1 MNKVKGLN
9 IYNNLN
15 LDKTKNDFEIKK
27 VYQDWAVQYDKD
39 NDDLLGTVSQPNAV
53 DLLNSHM
60 NDKNIEIVDIGCG
73 TGLVGKFLQNKGYL
87 YYDGLDI
94 SEEMLEIAKSRGY
107 RHLSVGSLQ
116 NKLPYGND
124 SYDAVFCVGVFTH
137 GHVNSNGLDELIR
150 ITKKDGF
157 IIFTINEGVYED
169 YQFDKKIPLMEK
181 EGLIKVIN
189 FDKKDYMTKK
199 NVMGYYCL
207 AQKVWHYFE

>member
-181 EGLIKVIN
+181 EGLIKVIY
-189 FDKKDYMTKK
+189 FEKKDYMAKK

-207 AQKVWHYFE
+207 AQKI

>member
-53 DLLNSHM
+53 DLLYNHT

-116 NKLPYGND
+116 NKLPYEND
-124 SYDAVFCVGVFTH
+124 AYDAVFCVGVFTH

-207 AQKVWHYFE
+207 AQKV

>member
-1 MNKVKGLN
+1 MSNDKEDGLN
-9 IYNNLN
+9 FYKDLSIDNSQNEN
-15 LDKTKNDFEIKK
+15 EIKK
-27 VYQDWAVQYDKD
+27 VYLDWADQYDND
-39 NDDLLGTVSQPNAV
+39 NDDLLGTVSQPNSV
-53 DLLNSHM
+53 DLLNNHS
-60 NDKNIEIVDIGCG
+60 NDKKIEIVDIGCG
-73 TGLVGKFLQNKGYL
+73 TGLVGKFLKDKGYL
-87 YYDGLDI
+87 FYDGLDI

-181 EGLIKVIN
+181 EGLIKVIY
-189 FDKKDYMTKK
+189 FEKKDYMTKK

-207 AQKVWHYFE
+207 AQKI

>member
-15 LDKTKNDFEIKK
+15 LDKTNNDFEIKK

-39 NDDLLGTVSQPNAV
+39 NDDLLGTVSQPNSV
-53 DLLNSHM
+53 DLLNNHT
-60 NDKNIEIVDIGCG
+60 NDKNLEIVDIGCG
-73 TGLVGKFLQNKGYL
+73 TGLVGKFLQNKGYF

-94 SEEMLEIAKSRGY
+94 SEEMLEIAISRGY

-116 NKLPYGND
+116 NKLPYED
-124 SYDAVFCVGVFTH
+124 DAYDAVFCVGVFTH
-137 GHVNSNGLDELIR
+137 GHVNSNGLEELIR
-150 ITKKDGF
+150 ITKKNGF
-157 IIFTINEGVYED
+157 IIFTINEGVYKD

-181 EGLIKVIN
+181 EGLIKVIS
-189 FDKKDYMTKK
+189 FEKKEYMTKK

-207 AQKVWHYFE
+207 AQKV

>member
-1 MNKVKGLN
+1 MLVFCGCYLWHCSSWAGRSST
-9 IYNNLN
+9 L
-15 LDKTKNDFEIKK
+15 IKK
-27 VYQDWAVQYDKD
+27 VYQDWADQYDKD
-39 NDDLLGTVSQPNAV
+39 NDDLLGTVSQPNSV
-53 DLLNSHM
+53 DLLNNHT
-60 NDKNIEIVDIGCG
+60 NDKNLKIVDIGCG

-107 RHLSVGSLQ
+107 RYLSLGSLQ
-116 NKLPYGND
+116 NKLPYEDNA
-124 SYDAVFCVGVFTH
+124 YDAVFCVGVFTH

-150 ITKKDGF
+150 ITKKNGF

-169 YQFDKKIPLMEK
+169 YQFDKKIPVMEK

-189 FDKKDYMTKK
+189 FEKKDYMTKK

-207 AQKVWHYFE
+207 AQKV

>member
-27 VYQDWAVQYDKD
+27 VYQDWAAQYDKD
-39 NDDLLGTVSQPNAV
+39 NDDLLGTVSQPNSV

-116 NKLPYGND
+116 HKLPYEND
-124 SYDAVFCVGVFTH
+124 TYDAVFCVGVFTH

-181 EGLIKVIN
+181 EGLIKVIY
-189 FDKKDYMTKK
+189 FEKKDYMAKK

-207 AQKVWHYFE
+207 AQKI

>member
-116 NKLPYGND
+116 HKLPYEND
-124 SYDAVFCVGVFTH
+124 TYDAVFCVGVFTH

-181 EGLIKVIN
+181 EGLIKLIN

-207 AQKVWHYFE
+207 AQKV

>member
-169 YQFDKKIPLMEK
+169 YQFDKKIPLIEK

-189 FDKKDYMTKK
+189 FEKKDYMTKK

-207 AQKVWHYFE
+207 AQKI

>member
-1 MNKVKGLN
+1 ML
-9 IYNNLN
+9 
-15 LDKTKNDFEIKK
+15 FRSKK
-27 VYQDWAVQYDKD
+27 
-39 NDDLLGTVSQPNAV
+39 
-53 DLLNSHM
+53 
-60 NDKNIEIVDIGCG
+60 
-73 TGLVGKFLQNKGYL
+73 KGYL

-116 NKLPYGND
+116 NKLPYEDNA
-124 SYDAVFCVGVFTH
+124 YDAVFCVGVFTH

-150 ITKKDGF
+150 IAKKDGF

-189 FDKKDYMTKK
+189 FEKKDYMTKK

-207 AQKVWHYFE
+207 AQKV

>member
-116 NKLPYGND
+116 HKLPYEND
-124 SYDAVFCVGVFTH
+124 TYDAVFCVGVFTH

-181 EGLIKVIN
+181 EGLIKIIY
-189 FDKKDYMTKK
+189 FEKKDYMAKK

-207 AQKVWHYFE
+207 AQKI

>member
-1 MNKVKGLN
+1 MLVFCGCYLRHCSSWAGRSST
-9 IYNNLN
+9 L
-15 LDKTKNDFEIKK
+15 IKK
-27 VYQDWAVQYDKD
+27 VYQDWADQYDKD
-39 NDDLLGTVSQPNAV
+39 NDDLLGTVSQPNSV
-53 DLLNSHM
+53 DLLNNHT
-60 NDKNIEIVDIGCG
+60 NDKNLKIVDIGCG

-107 RHLSVGSLQ
+107 RYLSLGSLQ
-116 NKLPYGND
+116 NKLPYEDNA
-124 SYDAVFCVGVFTH
+124 YDAVFCVGVFTH

-150 ITKKDGF
+150 ITKKNGF

-169 YQFDKKIPLMEK
+169 YQFDKKIPVMEK

-189 FDKKDYMTKK
+189 FEKKDYMTKK

-207 AQKVWHYFE
+207 AQKV

>member
-1 MNKVKGLN
+1 MFNDKEDGLN
-9 IYNNLN
+9 FYKYLSI
-15 LDKTKNDFEIKK
+15 DKSQNDNEIKK
-27 VYQDWAVQYDKD
+27 VYQDWADQYDKD
-39 NDDLLGTVSQPNAV
+39 NDDLLGTVSQPNSV
-53 DLLNSHM
+53 DLLNNHTK
-60 NDKNIEIVDIGCG
+60 DKNIEIVDIGCG
-73 TGLVGKFLQNKGYL
+73 TGLVGKFLKDKGYL
-87 YYDGLDI
+87 FYDGLDI

-107 RHLSVGSLQ
+107 RHLSIGSLQ

-181 EGLIKVIN
+181 EGLIKVIY
-189 FDKKDYMTKK
+189 FEKKDYMAKK

-207 AQKVWHYFE
+207 AQKI

>member
-1 MNKVKGLN
+1 MSKEKEDGLN
-9 IYNNLN
+9 FYKDLSI
-15 LDKTKNDFEIKK
+15 DKSQNDNEIKK
-27 VYQDWAVQYDKD
+27 VYQDWADQYDKD
-39 NDDLLGTVSQPNAV
+39 NDDLLGTVSQPNSV
-53 DLLNSHM
+53 DLLNSHT

-73 TGLVGKFLQNKGYL
+73 TGLVGKFLKDKGYL
-87 YYDGLDI
+87 FYDGLDI
-94 SEEMLEIAKSRGY
+94 SEKMLEISKSRGY
-107 RHLSVGSLQ
+107 RHLSIGSLQ

-207 AQKVWHYFE
+207 AQKV

>member
-1 MNKVKGLN
+1 MSNDKEDGLN
-9 IYNNLN
+9 FYKDLSI
-15 LDKTKNDFEIKK
+15 DKSQNDNEIKK
-27 VYQDWAVQYDKD
+27 VYQDWADRYDKD
-39 NDDLLGTVSQPNAV
+39 NDDLLGTVSQPNSV
-53 DLLNSHM
+53 DLLNKHTK
-60 NDKNIEIVDIGCG
+60 DKNIEIVDIGCG
-73 TGLVGKFLQNKGYL
+73 TGLVGKFLKDKGYL
-87 YYDGLDI
+87 FYDGLDI

-107 RHLSVGSLQ
+107 RHLSIGSLQ

-181 EGLIKVIN
+181 EGLIKVIY
-189 FDKKDYMTKK
+189 FEKKDYMAKK

-207 AQKVWHYFE
+207 AQKI

>member
-39 NDDLLGTVSQPNAV
+39 NDDLLGTVSQPNSV
-53 DLLNSHM
+53 DLLNNHT
-60 NDKNIEIVDIGCG
+60 NDKNLEIVDIGCG
-73 TGLVGKFLQNKGYL
+73 TGLVGKFLQKKSYL

-94 SEEMLEIAKSRGY
+94 SEEMLEIAVSRGY

-116 NKLPYGND
+116 NKLPYEDNV
-124 SYDAVFCVGVFTH
+124 YDAAFCIGVFTH

-150 ITKKDGF
+150 ITKKNGF

-169 YQFDKKIPLMEK
+169 
-181 EGLIKVIN
+181 
-189 FDKKDYMTKK
+189 
-199 NVMGYYCL
+199 
-207 AQKVWHYFE
+207 

>member
-1 MNKVKGLN
+1 MSNDKEDGLN
-9 IYNNLN
+9 FYKDLSIDNSQNEN
-15 LDKTKNDFEIKK
+15 EIKK
-27 VYQDWAVQYDKD
+27 VYLDWADQYDND
-39 NDDLLGTVSQPNAV
+39 NDDLLGTVSQPNSV
-53 DLLNSHM
+53 DLLNNHS
-60 NDKNIEIVDIGCG
+60 NDKKIEIVDIGCG
-73 TGLVGKFLQNKGYL
+73 TGLVGKFLKDKGYL
-87 YYDGLDI
+87 FYDGLDI

-169 YQFDKKIPLMEK
+169 YQFDKKIPLIEK

-189 FDKKDYMTKK
+189 FEKKDYMTKK

-207 AQKVWHYFE
+207 AQKI

>member
-1 MNKVKGLN
+1 MSNDKEDGLN
-9 IYNNLN
+9 FYKDLSI
-15 LDKTKNDFEIKK
+15 DKSQNDNEIKK
-27 VYQDWAVQYDKD
+27 VYQDWANQYDKD
-39 NDDLLGTVSQPNAV
+39 NDDLLGTVSQPNSV
-53 DLLNSHM
+53 DLLNNHI
-60 NDKNIEIVDIGCG
+60 NDKNLKIVDIGCG

-107 RHLSVGSLQ
+107 RHLSVGSLL
-116 NKLPYGND
+116 NKLPYENNA
-124 SYDAVFCVGVFTH
+124 YDAVFCVGVFTH

-189 FDKKDYMTKK
+189 FEKKDYMTKK

-207 AQKVWHYFE
+207 AQKV

>member
-116 NKLPYGND
+116 HKLPYEND
-124 SYDAVFCVGVFTH
+124 TYDAVFCVGVFTH

-169 YQFDKKIPLMEK
+169 YQFDKKIPFMEK

-189 FDKKDYMTKK
+189 FEKKDYMTKK

-207 AQKVWHYFE
+207 AQKI

>member
-116 NKLPYGND
+116 HKLPYEND
-124 SYDAVFCVGVFTH
+124 TYDAVFCVGVFTH

-189 FDKKDYMTKK
+189 FEKKDYMTKK

-207 AQKVWHYFE
+207 AQKI

>member
-1 MNKVKGLN
+1 MSNDKEDGLN
-9 IYNNLN
+9 FYKDLSI
-15 LDKTKNDFEIKK
+15 DKSQNDNEIKK
-27 VYQDWAVQYDKD
+27 VYQDWADQYDKD
-39 NDDLLGTVSQPNAV
+39 NDDLLGTVSQPNSV
-53 DLLNSHM
+53 NLLSNHS

-73 TGLVGKFLQNKGYL
+73 TGLVGKFLKDKGYL
-87 YYDGLDI
+87 FYDGLDI

-150 ITKKDGF
+150 ITKKDGL
-157 IIFTINEGVYED
+157 IIFTINEGVYEY

-189 FDKKDYMTKK
+189 FEKKDYMTKK

-207 AQKVWHYFE
+207 AQKI

>member
-1 MNKVKGLN
+1 MNKKKGLDF
-9 IYNNLN
+9 YNNLN

-27 VYQDWAVQYDKD
+27 VYRDWADQYDKD
-39 NDDLLGTVSQPNAV
+39 NDDLLGTVSQPNSV
-53 DLLNSHM
+53 DLLYNHV
-60 NDKNIEIVDIGCG
+60 NDKNLEIVDIGCG

-116 NKLPYGND
+116 NKLPYEND
-124 SYDAVFCVGVFTH
+124 TYDAVFCVGVFTH
-137 GHVNSNGLDELIR
+137 GHVNSYGLDELIR
-150 ITKKDGF
+150 ITKKNGF

-181 EGLIKVIN
+181 ECLIKVIN
-189 FDKKDYMTKK
+189 FEKKDYMTKK

-207 AQKVWHYFE
+207 AQKV

>member
-1 MNKVKGLN
+1 MSNDKEDGLN
-9 IYNNLN
+9 FYKDLSIDNSQNEN
-15 LDKTKNDFEIKK
+15 EIKK
-27 VYQDWAVQYDKD
+27 VYLDWADQYDND
-39 NDDLLGTVSQPNAV
+39 NDDLLGTVSQPNSV
-53 DLLNSHM
+53 DLLNNHTK
-60 NDKNIEIVDIGCG
+60 DKNIEIVDIGCG
-73 TGLVGKFLQNKGYL
+73 TGLVGKFLKDKGYL
-87 YYDGLDI
+87 FYDGLDI

-107 RHLSVGSLQ
+107 RHLSIGSLQ

-169 YQFDKKIPLMEK
+169 YQFDKKIPLIEK

-189 FDKKDYMTKK
+189 FEKKDYMTKK

-207 AQKVWHYFE
+207 AQKV

>member
-1 MNKVKGLN
+1 MSNDKEDGLN
-9 IYNNLN
+9 FYKDLN
-15 LDKTKNDFEIKK
+15 IDKSQNDNEIKK
-27 VYQDWAVQYDKD
+27 VYQNWADQYDKD
-39 NDDLLGTVSQPNAV
+39 NDDLLGTVSQPNSV
-53 DLLNSHM
+53 DLFKSYSN
-60 NDKNIEIVDIGCG
+60 NTNIEIVDIGCG

-107 RHLSVGSLQ
+107 RHLSIGSLQ

-169 YQFDKKIPLMEK
+169 YQFDKKIPLIEK

-189 FDKKDYMTKK
+189 FEKKDYMAKK

-207 AQKVWHYFE
+207 AQKI

>member
-116 NKLPYGND
+116 HKLPYEND
-124 SYDAVFCVGVFTH
+124 TYDAVFCVGVFTH

-181 EGLIKVIN
+181 EGLIKVIY
-189 FDKKDYMTKK
+189 FEKKDYMAKK

-207 AQKVWHYFE
+207 AQKI